1 MYFSQGSVTLLI
13 TLALLTGCATEE
25 ELADYAIN
33 SAIDDKIESLNLL
46 RIDAHGVEVIPA
58 GQLISRTT
66 AVFKS
71 SDELFY
77 LVELEKPL
85 FAGYEGRAVSL
96 DEPIIKL
103 GHSQV
108 RVARYSEREIERL
121 KKSEFELTA
130 RDTTNQKSRVKGIY
144 KLRNQEHAQ
153 KVADALQK

>member
-1 MYFSQGSVTLLI
+1 MFELTLMYFSQGSVTLLI
-13 TLALLTGCATEE
+13 TLALSTGCATEE
-25 ELADYAIN
+25 ALVDYATN
-33 SAIDDKIESLNLL
+33 SAIDDKVESLNLP
-46 RIDAHGVEVIPA
+46 RIVADRVEVIPA

-66 AVFKS
+66 AVFRS

-96 DEPIIKL
+96 DQPIIKL

-121 KKSEFELTA
+121 KKVSLNSLLE
-130 RDTTNQKSRVKGIY
+130 IPPI
-144 KLRNQEHAQ
+144 RNLE
-153 KVADALQK
+153 

>member
-1 MYFSQGSVTLLI
+1 M
-13 TLALLTGCATEE
+13 
-25 ELADYAIN
+25 
-33 SAIDDKIESLNLL
+33 
-46 RIDAHGVEVIPA
+46 EVIPA
-58 GQLISRTT
+58 GRLSSRTT

-108 RVARYSEREIERL
+108 PETDYSERELERL
-121 KKSEFELTA
+121 NKSAFKLHA
-130 RDTTNQKSRVKGIY
+130 PDTTNQKSRVRGIY
-144 KLRNQEHAQ
+144 KLRNKGHARE
-153 KVADALQK
+153 VADALQQ